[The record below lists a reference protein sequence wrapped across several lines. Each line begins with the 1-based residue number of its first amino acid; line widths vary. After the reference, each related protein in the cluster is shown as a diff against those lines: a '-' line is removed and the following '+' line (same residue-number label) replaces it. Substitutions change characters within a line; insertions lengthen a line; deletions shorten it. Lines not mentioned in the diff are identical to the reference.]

1 MAAPPLARRRAHRT
15 GNSRCGPWGPLEQ
28 VPGCGPSLP
37 DPQRL
42 EPPTTCPR
50 LRVPRARP
58 APHPTPRG
66 LAFQRPG
73 MAAPPLARRRA
84 HRTGNSRRGP
94 WGPPEQVPGCG
105 PSLPDPQRL
114 GSPTRRPRLRASRAH
129 PAPRGLASQARR
141 MAAPPPPQLARR
153 TANLGGPS
161 VPRPEKTSP
170 EVYPLSSC
178 PAVRLRVVICP
189 PAAWGIQSLDRLSRD
204 SYRSIR
210 SPRLQR
216 KGPAA

>member
-1 MAAPPLARRRAHRT
+1 MAAPPLARRMARRT
-15 GNSRCGPWGPLEQ
+15 GNSRRGPWGPSGR
-28 VPGCGPSLP
+28 VPDRGPSLP

-42 EPPTTCPR
+42 GPPTRCPR
-50 LRVPRARP
+50 LRTSRAHP
-58 APHPTPRG
+58 APWV
-66 LAFQRPG
+66 LASQMLG
-73 MAAPPLARRRA
+73 MAAPPLARRMA

-94 WGPPEQVPGCG
+94 WGPPGQIPGRG
-105 PSLPDPQRL
+105 PTLPDPQRL
-114 GSPTRRPRLRASRAH
+114 GLPTTRPRLRASLAR
-129 PAPRGLASQARR
+129 PAPRVLASQARR

-204 SYRSIR
+204 SCRSIR
-210 SPRLQR
+210 SSRLQR